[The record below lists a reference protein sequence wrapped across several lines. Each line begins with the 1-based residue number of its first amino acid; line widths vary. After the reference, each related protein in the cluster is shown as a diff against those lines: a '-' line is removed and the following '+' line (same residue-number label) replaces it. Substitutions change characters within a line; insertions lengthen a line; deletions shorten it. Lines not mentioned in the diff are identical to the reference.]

1 MSAYMDRQQKRAEPL
16 LAALAAIAAGVDHA
30 ISRETQLRAVVAITS
45 EVERHAGATDPR
57 EASAVSVAFDLIVEL
72 AQGMRHIA
80 NVMIRDDRPAISTDG
95 PKWPVSLMDDEV
107 TP

>member
-80 NVMIRDDRPAISTDG
+80 NVMIRDDHPATNTDG
-95 PKWPVSLMDDEV
+95 PQWPVSLMDDEA
-107 TP
+107 TL